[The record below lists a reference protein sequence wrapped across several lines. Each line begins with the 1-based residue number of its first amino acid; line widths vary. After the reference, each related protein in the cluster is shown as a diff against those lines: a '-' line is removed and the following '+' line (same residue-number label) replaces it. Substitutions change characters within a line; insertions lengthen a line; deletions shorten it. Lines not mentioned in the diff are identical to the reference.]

1 MFNLHGDMR
10 NVKQEIIYLPNTLY
24 DYFRVRYG
32 TIKNDDPNT
41 AYQEKYSNI
50 SKRNLKK
57 TLGTLKQQ
65 SDDRSTSEIRCI
77 FKLIRS
83 KYTKKS
89 VNIEYCS
96 DDKRKI
102 NK

>member
-50 SKRNLKK
+50 SKRNLK
-57 TLGTLKQQ
+57 
-65 SDDRSTSEIRCI
+65 
-77 FKLIRS
+77 
-83 KYTKKS
+83 
-89 VNIEYCS
+89 
-96 DDKRKI
+96 
-102 NK
+102 